1 MGKGGSVRV
10 AGFIVLCAGIL
21 LIVLGLQP
29 YTIRDMNGDGAIDWR
44 DYDVDGD
51 GHVDIIDISQV
62 ARAYGSTIGDGKYN
76 ARVDFNGEGVID
88 DFDLNAIKDYYGQG
102 SLSLIDLWMYRATT
116 PKGIMLIAG
125 IILVIVGLLVIIFA

>member
-1 MGKGGSVRV
+1 MGRGGSVRV

-29 YTIRDMNGDGAIDWR
+29 YAIRDMNGDSAIDWR
-44 DYDVDGD
+44 GYDVDGD
-51 GHVDIIDISQV
+51 GCVDLRDIVQV
-62 ARAYGSTIGDGKYN
+62 ARAYGSTIGDEKYN
-76 ARVDFNGEGVID
+76 ARVDFNGDGVID

-125 IILVIVGLLVIIFA
+125 IIMAIIGLLVIIFA

>member
-29 YTIRDMNGDGAIDWR
+29 YAIRDMNGDGAIDWK

-51 GHVDIIDISQV
+51 GCVDLRDIVQV
-62 ARAYGSTIGDGKYN
+62 AYAYGSTIGDEKYN
-76 ARVDFNGEGVID
+76 PRVDFNGDGVID

-125 IILVIVGLLVIIFA
+125 IIMAIIGLLVTIFA

>member
-1 MGKGGSVRV
+1 MGRGGSVRV

-29 YTIRDMNGDGAIDWR
+29 YAIRDMNGDGVIDWK

-51 GHVDIIDISQV
+51 GCVDLRDIMQV
-62 ARAYGSTIGDGKYN
+62 AVAYGSMIGDEKYN
-76 ARVDFNGEGVID
+76 PRVDFNGDGVID

-125 IILVIVGLLVIIFA
+125 IIMAIIGFLVIIFA

>member
-29 YTIRDMNGDGAIDWR
+29 YAIRDMNGDGAIDWK

-51 GHVDIIDISQV
+51 GCVDLRDIMQV
-62 ARAYGSTIGDGKYN
+62 AVAYGSMIGDEKYN
-76 ARVDFNGEGVID
+76 PRVDFNGDGVID

-116 PKGIMLIAG
+116 PKGIMFIAG
-125 IILVIVGLLVIIFA
+125 IIMAIIGFLVIIFA

>member
-1 MGKGGSVRV
+1 MGKGGSVHV

-29 YTIRDMNGDGAIDWR
+29 YAIRDMNGDGAIDWK

-51 GHVDIIDISQV
+51 GCVDLRDIVQV
-62 ARAYGSTIGDGKYN
+62 AYAYGSTIGDEKYN
-76 ARVDFNGEGVID
+76 PRVDFNGDGVID

-116 PKGIMLIAG
+116 PKGIMFIAG
-125 IILVIVGLLVIIFA
+125 IIMAIIGLLVIIFA